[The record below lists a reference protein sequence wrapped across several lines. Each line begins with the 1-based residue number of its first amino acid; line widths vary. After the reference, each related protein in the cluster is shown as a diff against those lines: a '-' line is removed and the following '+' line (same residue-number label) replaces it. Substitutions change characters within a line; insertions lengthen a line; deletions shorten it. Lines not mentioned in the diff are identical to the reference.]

1 MGKKSDL
8 TALIVGAG
16 AVQNAWAPVL
26 RVLQPYYDFPLTSDG
41 ANSVLAR
48 IVYLLRW
55 WSQNPSPVAEGQLKE
70 HKDLLFEIRRGISQE
85 LKAAQEHDELTVRP
99 EFESI
104 ADTMLMAHS
113 TSFMLVTTNWDTVV
127 PGALSRH
134 LHRTLDGT
142 VIPLHIHGSITNPDR
157 LYLPTEVTFEPYRTH
172 EEEQAIGGLHG
183 SIWRGLEQA
192 HRVIVY
198 GLSLSPLDAELA
210 QTLAAGWS
218 NPNLREISV
227 VTPDHELVAHRVN
240 LLLDPRREVIVKGY
254 VPGDLKTGFDYT
266 VKRRETKESES
277 R

>member
-1 MGKKSDL
+1 MGKKSDF

-26 RVLQPYYDFPLTSDG
+26 RALQPYYDFPLTSDG

-55 WSQNPSPVAEGQLKE
+55 WSQNQSPVAEGQLKV
-70 HKDLLFEIRRGISQE
+70 HKELLVEIRRAISQE
-85 LKAAQEHDELTVRP
+85 LKAAQGQGELTVRP
-99 EFESI
+99 EFESVI
-104 ADTMLMAHS
+104 DAMLMAHS

-127 PGALSRH
+127 PDALSRH
-134 LHRTLDGT
+134 LNRTSNGT
-142 VIPLHIHGSITNPDR
+142 VTRLHIHGSIANPDT

-172 EEEQAIGGLHG
+172 AEDQTIGGLHG
-183 SIWRGLEQA
+183 ISWRGLEKA
-192 HRVIVY
+192 HRAVVY

-218 NPNLREISV
+218 NPNLREINV
-227 VTPDHELVAHRVN
+227 VAPDHELVAHRVN

-254 VPGDLKTGFDYT
+254 APGDLKTGHDYT
-266 VKRRETKESES
+266 VRRQRSMS
-277 R
+277 ASSS